1 MPPRTIEDLKIV
13 LERQGADLE
22 RVVFCDDFQDR
33 DDVVCI
39 RHYLDGW
46 RPPPVDI
53 WETFYWER
61 GKNERRTF
69 ETEAEACAYFLSWV
83 ETLPWAWRKVSS

>member
-1 MPPRTIEDLKIV
+1 MPAGTIEKLKIV
-13 LERQGADLE
+13 LERQGVDLD
-22 RVVFCDDFQDR
+22 RVTFDDTFQDR

-39 RHYLDGW
+39 RHYRDGW
-46 RPPPVDI
+46 TPPAVDV

-61 GKNERRTF
+61 GKHDRRAF

-83 ETLPWAWRKVSS
+83 ETLPWVWRKVSS